1 MGKTSYN
8 AKKIHVVLGWF
19 RFLDLKPR
27 ITSWR
32 GKKKKRQGR
41 QALFHINIYSQ
52 WRGKNQS
59 PCVWGR
65 VSELP
70 VILPATDT
78 KESVSIKAKAAS
90 LVSAL
95 A

>member
-1 MGKTSYN
+1 MG
-8 AKKIHVVLGWF
+8 GGG
-19 RFLDLKPR
+19 R
-27 ITSWR
+27 
-32 GKKKKRQGR
+32 KKKKEKTCQGR
-41 QALFHINIYSQ
+41 QVLFHINIYSQ

-78 KESVSIKAKAAS
+78 KESVSIKAEAAS

>member
-1 MGKTSYN
+1 MG
-8 AKKIHVVLGWF
+8 IQIF
-19 RFLDLKPR
+19 RCETLHRQLER
-27 ITSWR
+27 
-32 GKKKKRQGR
+32 KKKEKRSQSR
-41 QALFHINIYSQ
+41 QVLFHINIYSQ

-59 PCVWGR
+59 LRVWGR

-78 KESVSIKAKAAS
+78 KESVSIKAEAAS